1 MGDAFVLGHL
11 ENICSP
17 GVGSWLVRDR
27 TATEKLGDNSLV
39 TLGITFPEVT
49 AGLPR
54 VDELMSTEHSVR
66 LLSVTMDSTD
76 VSLNFP
82 GENLPG

>member
-1 MGDAFVLGHL
+1 MGDAIVLGHL

-17 GVGSWLVRDR
+17 GVGSWLVQRQR
-27 TATEKLGDNSLV
+27 NWGDSLV
-39 TLGITFPEVT
+39 TLRITFPEVT